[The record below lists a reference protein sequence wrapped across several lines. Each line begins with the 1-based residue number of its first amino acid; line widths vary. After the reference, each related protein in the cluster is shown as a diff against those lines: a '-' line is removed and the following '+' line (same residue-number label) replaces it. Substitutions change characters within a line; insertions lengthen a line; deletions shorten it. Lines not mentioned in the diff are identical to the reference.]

1 MRRLTII
8 RVIYII
14 YIYIPR
20 ESNVIYMQ
28 VLVKSQLIKF

>member
-1 MRRLTII
+1 MGRGRKHIVMRRWTII

-20 ESNVIYMQ
+20 ESNVIYM
-28 VLVKSQLIKF
+28 